1 MLKKSLFSPARPRR
15 AETRLFPCGV
25 LASFRPSTYPRGYV
39 EGLHPLRPCWT
50 NFFEHPAGVFHC
62 CATDEDH
69 RSSSVAILFFR
80 SLLVI
85 RVREA
90 LFVKALEPGVGG
102 PNQTPTW
109 LSTRLAAVQDPSAL
123 AALTERQEEA
133 FFQIV

>member
-1 MLKKSLFSPARPRR
+1 MKLCSFDARSKGQPRPLPQREVARIGR
-15 AETRLFPCGV
+15 ALLDEL
-25 LASFRPSTYPRGYV
+25 
-39 EGLHPLRPCWT
+39 
-50 NFFEHPAGVFHC
+50 FEHPAGVFHC